1 MSRITRKRGRERN
14 LKGTTRFL
22 FLAPRKEKILPR
34 RSTGVG
40 DRALF
45 KLICLIKF
53 VSIPFLLPREDEII
67 PKSHRS
73 PAKAHQSS
81 LPRPLEEGR
90 EKVENGESAQLE
102 PPFFHLPFFCSVPGE
117 PYENDILIISSTRVF
132 PFGSN
137 RCEASQRARR
147 IHVLPSKFILKE
159 SKIGKIRMGRS
170 KIPEGRKILPD
181 ARERERERKRASRK
195 DWKRWLFENYSRRR
209 N

>member
-1 MSRITRKRGRERN
+1 MSEY
-14 LKGTTRFL
+14 
-22 FLAPRKEKILPR
+22 AC
-34 RSTGVG
+34 VG

-81 LPRPLEEGR
+81 PRRGKR
-90 EKVENGESAQLE
+90 ERWRMGNPRSWN
-102 PPFFHLPFFCSVPGE
+102 PIFSFSFFSFCSVPGE

-159 SKIGKIRMGRS
+159 WKIGKIRMGKS
-170 KIPEGRKILPD
+170 KI
-181 ARERERERKRASRK
+181 
-195 DWKRWLFENYSRRR
+195 WKKE
-209 N
+209 